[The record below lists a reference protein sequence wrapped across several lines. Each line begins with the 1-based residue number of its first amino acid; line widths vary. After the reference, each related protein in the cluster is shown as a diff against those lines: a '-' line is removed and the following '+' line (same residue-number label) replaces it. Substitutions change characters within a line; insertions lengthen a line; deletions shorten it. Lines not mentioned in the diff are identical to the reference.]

1 MKIMSSTTFTWYQVG
16 ALKWAV
22 LFIGIAVG
30 STWPELFAQHAV
42 KLLVAGL
49 ILSVYV
55 GAAWLKQHSA

>member
-1 MKIMSSTTFTWYQVG
+1 MKILSSTTFTWYQVG

-30 STWPELFAQHAV
+30 STCPDIFTPYAV

-49 ILSVYV
+49 VLSAYV
-55 GAAWLKQHSA
+55 VFVWLKQHN